1 MGAKDAKTLTRLELA
16 DYLANLSEQ
25 LRRGVLEI
33 QGRQWTLPEDLDV
46 RTEFK
51 EKHGRL
57 VAKLSWSWATGK
69 DSDRAYRNQAGRGPE
84 SLKSV
89 KKRLG
94 TDFKNLQRAVSQGAL
109 PDASTLAAFV
119 ASSQAFAAL
128 AEPDWE
134 TAMQEYLDHLA
145 SLQRAVEARQPT
157 VMLDELRALQNCM
170 AACHREFKSPGGKA
184 R

>member
-1 MGAKDAKTLTRLELA
+1 MGVKDAKTLTRLELA

-25 LRRGVLEI
+25 LRRGALET
-33 QGRQWTLPEDLDV
+33 QGRQWTIPEDLDV

-57 VAKLSWSWATGK
+57 VAKLSWSWSTRG
-69 DSDRAYRNQAGRGPE
+69 DSDRPYRNQARRGPD

-94 TDFKNLQRAVSQGAL
+94 TDFKNLQRAVGQGAF
-109 PDASTLAAFV
+109 PDESTLAAFV
-119 ASSQAFAAL
+119 AGSQAFAAL

-134 TAMQEYLDHLA
+134 AAMQEYLDHLA
-145 SLQRAVEARQPT
+145 NLQRAIEGRQPT
-157 VMLDELRALQNCM
+157 AMLDELRALQNCM

-184 R
+184 Q